1 MTKENPCE
9 IWLTNFNAVSVEIGP
24 MELCGFNLGSF
35 TDKPAGVCLSICI
48 MFGLCFCAFEWQV
61 RITNL
66 ICLPFSFNTDSG
78 VLPGTAESLRDYI
91 LSWKITSDT
100 MPFVR
105 VGSTSK
111 TLTCLANLACDA
123 TQSNGLTELTME
135 GHDLSPKLKDSE
147 HHDVFLFRFT
157 LGCSDF

>member
-1 MTKENPCE
+1 MDFVFALLNGK
-9 IWLTNFNAVSVEIGP
+9 I
-24 MELCGFNLGSF
+24 
-35 TDKPAGVCLSICI
+35 
-48 MFGLCFCAFEWQV
+48 WQV

-66 ICLPFSFNTDSG
+66 ICLPFTFCFNTDSG
-78 VLPGTAESLRDYI
+78 VLPGTAESLRDYM
-91 LSWKITSDT
+91 LPWKIASDT

-135 GHDLSPKLKDSE
+135 GHDLSPKLKDFE
-147 HHDVFLFRFT
+147 HHYFFCFASHWDAMIFEHQHFI
-157 LGCSDF
+157 S